1 VVVVI
6 GHSIHT
12 KQDKAMTSQFHPSAN
27 HSQVG
32 IKPEQL
38 DEIISAI
45 LSGKYSWA
53 CFLLLR
59 CTGYNPLDY
68 IPYRTSNR
76 LLKENSQISK
86 SSKSETKPVL
96 SKITDLDH
104 LEVVRDKRVGVRGG
118 SVSEALSEFYP
129 HPKGFIPEAKEGQE
143 LSQPTV
149 ECLPSSNQ
157 RFFAGFKTRLF
168 NFAGK

>member
-1 VVVVI
+1 
-6 GHSIHT
+6 
-12 KQDKAMTSQFHPSAN
+12 MTSQFHPSAN
-27 HSQVG
+27 HPQVG

-45 LSGKYSWA
+45 LAGKYSWA

-86 SSKSETKPVL
+86 SSKSETKSAL
-96 SKITDLDH
+96 GKIADLDYV
-104 LEVVRDKRVGVRGG
+104 EVARDKRAEVRGG
-118 SVSEALSEFYP
+118 SATEALSELYTDP
-129 HPKGFIPEAKEGQE
+129 RGFVLEVKERQY

-149 ECLPSSNQ
+149 ECLPISNQ
-157 RFFAGFKTRLF
+157 GFFAGFKTRLF
-168 NFAGK
+168 NFVGK

>member
-1 VVVVI
+1 
-6 GHSIHT
+6 
-12 KQDKAMTSQFHPSAN
+12 MNSQFHHSAN

-45 LSGKYSWA
+45 LAGKYSWA

-86 SSKSETKPVL
+86 SSKSETKSAL
-96 SKITDLDH
+96 GKIADLDH
-104 LEVVRDKRVGVRGG
+104 LEVVREKQAGVRGG
-118 SVSEALSEFYP
+118 YVTEAFSELHSDTRGLGLEV
-129 HPKGFIPEAKEGQE
+129 KEGPC
-143 LSQPTV
+143 LSTPTV
-149 ECLPSSNQ
+149 DVPHQ
-157 RFFAGFKTRLF
+157 GFFATLKTRWL
-168 NFAGK
+168 NFAGE

>member
-1 VVVVI
+1 
-6 GHSIHT
+6 
-12 KQDKAMTSQFHPSAN
+12 MTSQFHHSAN

-86 SSKSETKPVL
+86 SSQSETKSAL
-96 SKITDLDH
+96 GKIADLDYV
-104 LEVVRDKRVGVRGG
+104 EVARDKRAGVRGG
-118 SVSEALSEFYP
+118 SVTEAFSELYTDP
-129 HPKGFIPEAKEGQE
+129 RGFVQQVKEEQK

-149 ECLPSSNQ
+149 ECLPISNQ
-157 RFFAGFKTRLF
+157 GFFAGFKTRLF
-168 NFAGK
+168 NFTGK

>member
-1 VVVVI
+1 
-6 GHSIHT
+6 
-12 KQDKAMTSQFHPSAN
+12 MNSQFNHSVN

-45 LSGKYSWA
+45 LAGKYSWA

-76 LLKENSQISK
+76 LLKENTQTR
-86 SSKSETKPVL
+86 KSETQSAL
-96 SKITDLDH
+96 SKIADLDYV
-104 LEVVRDKRVGVRGG
+104 EVVREKRAGVRGG
-118 SVSEALSEFYP
+118 YVTQAVSELHSHTA
-129 HPKGFIPEAKEGQE
+129 GFV
-143 LSQPTV
+143 V
-149 ECLPSSNQ
+149 EVGGADSNISPSAVDVPNQ
-157 RFFAGFKTRLF
+157 RFFAGLKTRWL
-168 NFAGK
+168 NFAGM

>member
-1 VVVVI
+1 
-6 GHSIHT
+6 
-12 KQDKAMTSQFHPSAN
+12 MNSQFHNSAS

-86 SSKSETKPVL
+86 SSQSETKSVL
-96 SKITDLDH
+96 GKIADLDY
-104 LEVVRDKRVGVRGG
+104 LEVARDKRAGVRGG
-118 SVSEALSEFYP
+118 FV
-129 HPKGFIPEAKEGQE
+129 PEVKEGVDVQ
-143 LSQPTV
+143 
-149 ECLPSSNQ
+149 NQ
-157 RFFAGFKTRLF
+157 GFFAGCKTGLF
-168 NFAGK
+168 NFAGE

>member
-1 VVVVI
+1 
-6 GHSIHT
+6 
-12 KQDKAMTSQFHPSAN
+12 MNSQFHNSAS

-86 SSKSETKPVL
+86 SSQSETKSAL
-96 SKITDLDH
+96 GKIADLDY
-104 LEVVRDKRVGVRGG
+104 LEAARDKRAGVRGG
-118 SVSEALSEFYP
+118 FV
-129 HPKGFIPEAKEGQE
+129 PEVKEGVDVQ
-143 LSQPTV
+143 
-149 ECLPSSNQ
+149 NQ
-157 RFFAGFKTRLF
+157 GFFAGFQTGLF
-168 NFAGK
+168 NFAGE

>member
-1 VVVVI
+1 
-6 GHSIHT
+6 
-12 KQDKAMTSQFHPSAN
+12 MNSQFHPAN

-45 LSGKYSWA
+45 LAGKYSWA

-86 SSKSETKPVL
+86 SSQSETKSAL
-96 SKITDLDH
+96 GKIADLDY
-104 LEVVRDKRVGVRGG
+104 LEVVREKRAGVRGG
-118 SVSEALSEFYP
+118 SVTENFSEFHSDP
-129 HPKGFIPEAKEGQE
+129 RGFVPEVNPEEQNI
-143 LSQPTV
+143 LTPNV
-149 ECLPSSNQ
+149 ECLPISNQ
-157 RFFAGFKTRLF
+157 RFFAGFNTYLF
-168 NFAGK
+168 NFPSE

>member
-1 VVVVI
+1 
-6 GHSIHT
+6 
-12 KQDKAMTSQFHPSAN
+12 MNSQFHHSAN

-76 LLKENSQISK
+76 LLKENTQTR
-86 SSKSETKPVL
+86 KSETQSAL
-96 SKITDLDH
+96 GKIADLDYV
-104 LEVVRDKRVGVRGG
+104 EVVREKRAGVRGG
-118 SVSEALSEFYP
+118 CAIEAVSELHSD
-129 HPKGFIPEAKEGQE
+129 
-143 LSQPTV
+143 T
-149 ECLPSSNQ
+149 
-157 RFFAGFKTRLF
+157 AGFVAQVGGAGSNISPLAVDVPNQGFFTGLKTRWL
-168 NFAGK
+168 NFAGM

>member
-1 VVVVI
+1 
-6 GHSIHT
+6 
-12 KQDKAMTSQFHPSAN
+12 MTSHFHPSAN
-27 HSQVG
+27 HSQIG
-32 IKPEQL
+32 LKPEQL

-86 SSKSETKPVL
+86 SSQSETNSAL
-96 SKITDLDH
+96 GKIADLDH
-104 LEVVRDKRVGVRGG
+104 LEVVKDKRAGVRGG
-118 SVSEALSEFYP
+118 FVTQAVSGLYCGSR
-129 HPKGFIPEAKEGQE
+129 GFGQEVKEG
-143 LSQPTV
+143 
-149 ECLPSSNQ
+149 ECLSAPAVDVQNQ
-157 RFFAGFKTRLF
+157 GFFAGFRTRWF
-168 NFAGK
+168 NFAGE

>member
-1 VVVVI
+1 
-6 GHSIHT
+6 
-12 KQDKAMTSQFHPSAN
+12 MNSQFNHSAN

-45 LSGKYSWA
+45 LAGKYSWA

-76 LLKENSQISK
+76 LLKENSQIRQ
-86 SSKSETKPVL
+86 SETQPAL
-96 SKITDLDH
+96 SKIADLDYV
-104 LEVVRDKRVGVRGG
+104 EVVREKRAGVRGG
-118 SVSEALSEFYP
+118 YVTQALTELYRDP
-129 HPKGFIPEAKEGQE
+129 RGCGLEVKEGQY
-143 LSQPTV
+143 LSPPTV
-149 ECLPSSNQ
+149 ECLPIPSQ
-157 RFFAGFKTRLF
+157 RFFAEFKTSLF
-168 NFAGK
+168 NFTGE

>member
-1 VVVVI
+1 
-6 GHSIHT
+6 
-12 KQDKAMTSQFHPSAN
+12 MNSQFNNSAN

-32 IKPEQL
+32 IKAEQL

-76 LLKENSQISK
+76 LLKENSQVGK
-86 SSKSETKPVL
+86 SSQSEIKPVL
-96 SKITDLDH
+96 SKIADLDY
-104 LEVVRDKRVGVRGG
+104 LEVARDKRAGVRGG
-118 SVSEALSEFYP
+118 
-129 HPKGFIPEAKEGQE
+129 FIPEVNGEAEY
-143 LSQPTV
+143 LSSPTV
-149 ECLPSSNQ
+149 GVQNQ
-157 RFFAGFKTRLF
+157 GFFAGFKTRLF
-168 NFAGK
+168 NLAGE

>member
-1 VVVVI
+1 
-6 GHSIHT
+6 
-12 KQDKAMTSQFHPSAN
+12 MTSQFHHSAH

-38 DEIISAI
+38 DEIIAAI
-45 LSGKYSWA
+45 LGGKYSWA

-86 SSKSETKPVL
+86 SSKSETKSAL
-96 SKITDLDH
+96 GKIHDLDH
-104 LEVVRDKRVGVRGG
+104 LEVVREKRAGVGGG
-118 SVSEALSEFYP
+118 YVTQAVSELYAYP
-129 HPKGFIPEAKEGQE
+129 RGCGLEVMEGQY
-143 LSQPTV
+143 LSTPTI
-149 ECLPSSNQ
+149 ECLPISSQ
-157 RFFAGFKTRLF
+157 GFFAESKTGLF
-168 NFAGK
+168 NFAGE

>member
-1 VVVVI
+1 
-6 GHSIHT
+6 
-12 KQDKAMTSQFHPSAN
+12 MTSQFHHSAN

-76 LLKENSQISK
+76 LLKENSQMR
-86 SSKSETKPVL
+86 KSETP
-96 SKITDLDH
+96 SAMTKIADLDYV
-104 LEVVRDKRVGVRGG
+104 EVVREKRAGVRGG
-118 SVSEALSEFYP
+118 FVTQVNGEAEYIS
-129 HPKGFIPEAKEGQE
+129 
-143 LSQPTV
+143 SPTIDV
-149 ECLPSSNQ
+149 QNQ
-157 RFFAGFKTRLF
+157 GFFAGFKTRWF

>member
-1 VVVVI
+1 
-6 GHSIHT
+6 
-12 KQDKAMTSQFHPSAN
+12 MTSHFHHSAN

-32 IKPEQL
+32 IKAEQL

-45 LSGKYSWA
+45 LAGKYSWA

-76 LLKENSQISK
+76 LLKENSAVR
-86 SSKSETKPVL
+86 KSETKPAT
-96 SKITDLDH
+96 SKIADLDYV
-104 LEVVRDKRVGVRGG
+104 EVVREKRTGVRGG
-118 SVSEALSEFYP
+118 YLTQALSEL
-129 HPKGFIPEAKEGQE
+129 HAGTRGFGLEVKEG
-143 LSQPTV
+143 
-149 ECLPSSNQ
+149 ECLSAPAVDVSNPG
-157 RFFAGFKTRLF
+157 FFAGFKARWF

>member
-1 VVVVI
+1 
-6 GHSIHT
+6 
-12 KQDKAMTSQFHPSAN
+12 MNSQFHHSVN

-45 LSGKYSWA
+45 LAGKYSWA

-76 LLKENSQISK
+76 LLKENTQTR
-86 SSKSETKPVL
+86 KSETQSAL
-96 SKITDLDH
+96 GKIADLDYV
-104 LEVVRDKRVGVRGG
+104 EVAREKRAGVRGG
-118 SVSEALSEFYP
+118 YVTQAVSELYSDSA
-129 HPKGFIPEAKEGQE
+129 GFVAQVGGEG
-143 LSQPTV
+143 SNI
-149 ECLPSSNQ
+149 SSPAVDVDNQ
-157 RFFAGFKTRLF
+157 GFFAGFKTRWF
-168 NFAGK
+168 NFAGM